1 MMWQNHFYTSCN
13 KVKKEAVG
21 STSPAAFTSIWQ
33 DSSYMSTHYI
43 ALGINVRATATEED
57 IFRSSCIS
65 ISSMLLPILK
75 ALLLTLNYH
84 FMIGP
89 I

>member
-1 MMWQNHFYTSCN
+1 
-13 KVKKEAVG
+13 
-21 STSPAAFTSIWQ
+21 
-33 DSSYMSTHYI
+33 MSTHYI